1 MKDLLNSL
9 HSITDRLEEV
19 LNSYTNNST
28 FKENEFLFTIKPKEI
43 VYELERELSQYQ
55 TPYYLLEAIYL
66 SSPNFSNTFIE
77 QFENQLSRII
87 SSWTIVYSLSS
98 KEYEENKD
106 DSLEYILDIL
116 NFSETFDAIVEHIL
130 SDFYQ
135 FCNRY
140 LAINN
145 SRFIAYQDLKEIY
158 IGIYQLLQNNNNPDF
173 KAPLINIIEY
183 YENAKEQRFYTDFNR
198 PIREV
203 LGKEDFPIIPKY
215 FAVPMVS
222 SYLFYYEDTN
232 YTSEN
237 IKILVDYLSNNNICK
252 ISQENILS
260 LLLSKTNTSK
270 AKILWTGKKADAFRF
285 KDFLNLSVSEFNNS
299 FQLKDGKKLQ
309 NNHKSIS
316 GWSDLSSFLLK
327 MRPDIR

>member
-158 IGIYQLLQNNNNPDF
+158 IGIYQLQHL
-173 KAPLINIIEY
+173 
-183 YENAKEQRFYTDFNR
+183 
-198 PIREV
+198 
-203 LGKEDFPIIPKY
+203 
-215 FAVPMVS
+215 
-222 SYLFYYEDTN
+222 LFHFHFHLD
-232 YTSEN
+232 
-237 IKILVDYLSNNNICK
+237 
-252 ISQENILS
+252 
-260 LLLSKTNTSK
+260 
-270 AKILWTGKKADAFRF
+270 KK
-285 KDFLNLSVSEFNNS
+285 
-299 FQLKDGKKLQ
+299 
-309 NNHKSIS
+309 
-316 GWSDLSSFLLK
+316 
-327 MRPDIR
+327 